1 MGGFPQISQGLGA
14 FDFSTR
20 IKDRRG
26 EPRRSSH
33 KAPQCGAFR
42 LLRYRRSERPF
53 FILERWYFKKRP
65 MYQGIPPFWSTVVGK
80 EQDMK
85 EDNREKITLWLQ
97 PDILRRVDSWL
108 EEDNCKTRREFV
120 EKALRFYM
128 GYLATEDTSEYLSR
142 ALVDTLQG
150 IVADNSNRLRTMI
163 FKWCVELN
171 MMGHTIA
178 AHFRADPINRRE
190 LRAYAV
196 DEVKRTNGQIS
207 FDRAL
212 DQQRRLQ
219 DNGL

>member
-1 MGGFPQISQGLGA
+1 MS
-14 FDFSTR
+14 D
-20 IKDRRG
+20 
-26 EPRRSSH
+26 EN
-33 KAPQCGAFR
+33 
-42 LLRYRRSERPF
+42 
-53 FILERWYFKKRP
+53 KKR
-65 MYQGIPPFWSTVVGK
+65 TAV
-80 EQDMK
+80 
-85 EDNREKITLWLQ
+85 WLS
-97 PDILRRVDSWL
+97 PGVIRRMDSWL
-108 EEDNCKTRREFV
+108 EEDNCSTRSEFI

-128 GYLATEDTSEYLSR
+128 GYLATEDTSEYLSQ

-150 IVADNSNRLRTMI
+150 IVADNSNRLRTLI

-212 DQQRRLQ
+212 DQQRRLLDDGQ
-219 DNGL
+219 

>member
-1 MGGFPQISQGLGA
+1 MS
-14 FDFSTR
+14 D
-20 IKDRRG
+20 
-26 EPRRSSH
+26 EN
-33 KAPQCGAFR
+33 
-42 LLRYRRSERPF
+42 
-53 FILERWYFKKRP
+53 KKR
-65 MYQGIPPFWSTVVGK
+65 TAV
-80 EQDMK
+80 
-85 EDNREKITLWLQ
+85 WLS
-97 PDILRRVDSWL
+97 PGVIRRMDSWL
-108 EEDNCKTRREFV
+108 EEDNCSTRSEFI

-128 GYLATEDTSEYLSR
+128 GYLATEDTSEYLSQ

-150 IVADNSNRLRTMI
+150 IVADNSNRLRTLI

-212 DQQRRLQ
+212 DQQRRLL
-219 DNGL
+219 DDGL

>member
-1 MGGFPQISQGLGA
+1 MS
-14 FDFSTR
+14 D
-20 IKDRRG
+20 
-26 EPRRSSH
+26 EN
-33 KAPQCGAFR
+33 
-42 LLRYRRSERPF
+42 
-53 FILERWYFKKRP
+53 KKR
-65 MYQGIPPFWSTVVGK
+65 TAV
-80 EQDMK
+80 
-85 EDNREKITLWLQ
+85 WLS
-97 PDILRRVDSWL
+97 PGVIRRMDSWL
-108 EEDNCKTRREFV
+108 EEDNCSTRSEFI

-128 GYLATEDTSEYLSR
+128 GYLATEDTSAYLSQ

-212 DQQRRLQ
+212 DQQRRLL
-219 DNGL
+219 DDGL

>member
-1 MGGFPQISQGLGA
+1 MS
-14 FDFSTR
+14 D
-20 IKDRRG
+20 
-26 EPRRSSH
+26 EN
-33 KAPQCGAFR
+33 
-42 LLRYRRSERPF
+42 
-53 FILERWYFKKRP
+53 KKR
-65 MYQGIPPFWSTVVGK
+65 TAV
-80 EQDMK
+80 
-85 EDNREKITLWLQ
+85 WLS
-97 PDILRRVDSWL
+97 PGMIRRMDSWL
-108 EEDNCKTRREFV
+108 EEDNCSTRSEFI

-128 GYLATEDTSEYLSR
+128 GYLATEDTSEYLSQ

-212 DQQRRLQ
+212 DQQRRLLDDGQ
-219 DNGL
+219 

>member
-1 MGGFPQISQGLGA
+1 M
-14 FDFSTR
+14 
-20 IKDRRG
+20 
-26 EPRRSSH
+26 
-33 KAPQCGAFR
+33 
-42 LLRYRRSERPF
+42 SE
-53 FILERWYFKKRP
+53 ENKKR
-65 MYQGIPPFWSTVVGK
+65 TAV
-80 EQDMK
+80 
-85 EDNREKITLWLQ
+85 WLS
-97 PDILRRVDSWL
+97 PRVIRRMDSWL
-108 EEDNCKTRREFV
+108 EEDNCSTRSEFI

-128 GYLATEDTSEYLSR
+128 GYLATEDTSEYLSQ

-207 FDRAL
+207 FDKAL
-212 DQQRRLQ
+212 DQQRRFLE
-219 DNGL
+219 DVSDDDV